1 MPPNSEVGEVPD
13 QFGKRLD
20 EHGAQLSQHS
30 ERLNIHAARF
40 DKVDLV
46 LSGDT
51 KLGITGLVQSMAE
64 VNKTLHDLL
73 EWRKEVVFYA
83 KMIILGGRMVL
94 VLLALIVGGVWW
106 PEIWPQV
113 QVIIKLIGG

>member
-1 MPPNSEVGEVPD
+1 MPPNDGHE
-13 QFGKRLD
+13 RLD
-20 EHGAQLSQHS
+20 EHSKRLDSHDD
-30 ERLNIHAARF
+30 RLNIHAARF